1 MRGIDSLGG
10 GLIDLIGQ
18 LEIVAFTGGRG
29 IGAVGSLAWTAWG
42 LRRRWLDG
50 QRRYHGWWDG
60 RVATDC
66 AIWHHQMAGER
77 CKHWFLLGG
86 IALGKNGRCG
96 IGLLAVGIGLMG
108 LRLHR
113 HCIGGLKCTRVT

>member
-1 MRGIDSLGG
+1 MRGSDWELAYFQECLRSAQLVYFGGVGIVCAALIRWVG

-42 LRRRWLDG
+42 SRRRWLDG

-60 RVATDC
+60 GVATDC
-66 AIWHHQMAGER
+66 AS
-77 CKHWFLLGG
+77 
-86 IALGKNGRCG
+86 
-96 IGLLAVGIGLMG
+96 
-108 LRLHR
+108 
-113 HCIGGLKCTRVT
+113 